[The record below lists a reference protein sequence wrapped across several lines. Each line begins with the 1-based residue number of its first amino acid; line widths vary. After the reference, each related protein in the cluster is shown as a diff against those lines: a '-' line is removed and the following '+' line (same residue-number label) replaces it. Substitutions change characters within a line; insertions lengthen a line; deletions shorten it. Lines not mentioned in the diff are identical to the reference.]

1 MQKVVYLFEIFK
13 AIFYFKILEI
23 EKFIFASVKVLNEF
37 KFQILKFFDRFGEF
51 KPSTVVG
58 PHLPTRRVAPNA
70 GTPPPLPPATPGL
83 K

>member
-37 KFQILKFFDRFGEF
+37 KFQILKLFDRFGEF
-51 KPSTVVG
+51 KPSTVAG
-58 PHLPTRRVAPNA
+58 PTFPLAAWRPTPAHPLLY
-70 GTPPPLPPATPGL
+70 PPPHQV
-83 K
+83 